1 MKERGILLPI
11 YSLPSQYGIGDFGNE
26 AYEFIDIL
34 SENGINYWEV
44 LSINACGLYPY
55 SPRSYYALEE
65 MYISL
70 DKLIEAGLVK
80 KARTRPVKDRIKFD
94 NFKEKY
100 YKEAFENFVPD
111 EVFKEFKKDKEIK
124 RYAEYM
130 SEVNGESKD
139 YYLFLQY
146 IALKQWKELK
156 AYANSKKV
164 KIIGDMPAYPKFDS
178 AETKYNTKYFE
189 MEDGAFTYEAG
200 APPDMY
206 NKEGQKWGCP
216 VYNIKNIK
224 KDKYKYFINKFKHYL
239 NLFDKVRVDYFR
251 GYDSFFKIPLGKS
264 GKEGMYSPGVS
275 YGFFDEL
282 FKDESVKLENLIIE
296 DLGDIGEE
304 TIKLRDHYGFT
315 RQKILQFSLDIDT
328 LTDFDNADKNV
339 LMYPGNHDCPT
350 IHGWYKK
357 LNDDCKVGLKKF
369 LSMNHCNDINVN
381 IGIME
386 YCMKCKAKMVV
397 ITVQDILGVDDSA
410 RVNVPGTISNKN
422 WTWKLTDFE
431 AFRERIK
438 DFKK

>member
-1 MKERGILLPI
+1 
-11 YSLPSQYGIGDFGNE
+11 
-26 AYEFIDIL
+26 
-34 SENGINYWEV
+34 
-44 LSINACGLYPY
+44 
-55 SPRSYYALEE
+55 
-65 MYISL
+65 
-70 DKLIEAGLVK
+70 
-80 KARTRPVKDRIKFD
+80 
-94 NFKEKY
+94 
-100 YKEAFENFVPD
+100 
-111 EVFKEFKKDKEIK
+111 
-124 RYAEYM
+124 M
-130 SEVNGESKD
+130 SEVEGESKE

-178 AETKYNTKYFE
+178 VETKFNPKFFE
-189 MEDGAFTYEAG
+189 MQDGTFTYEAG

-206 NKEGQKWGCP
+206 NEDGQKWGCP

-224 KDKYKYFINKFKHYL
+224 RDKYRYFIKKFKHYL
-239 NLFDKVRVDYFR
+239 DLFDKVRVDYFR

-264 GKEGMYSPGVS
+264 GKEGSYSPGVS

-304 TIKLRDHYGFT
+304 TIKLRDYYGFT

-328 LTDFDNADKNV
+328 LTDFDNKDENV
-339 LMYPGNHDCPT
+339 LMFLGNHDCPT
-350 IHGWYKK
+350 IHGWYKM
-357 LNDDCKVGLKKF
+357 LNDECKVGLKKF
-369 LSMNHCNDINVN
+369 LSKNHCNDINVN

-386 YCMKCKAKMVV
+386 YCMRCKAKMV
-397 ITVQDILGVDDSA
+397 ILTVQDIIGLDDSA
-410 RVNVPGTISNKN
+410 RMNVPGTISNKN

-431 AFRERIK
+431 VFKERIK